1 MNRIKRTISWLLVFS
16 LMMAFLPVAVMAAEP
31 KLVYIR
37 VSDGDTEKSYQVIH
51 ENNDIY
57 FSAEAFGEITG
68 YAFTASANYG
78 YQLGRKIIV
87 VNPTNGDLQIP
98 VLHYTGNI
106 GEIIEVDGTH
116 YLSAS
121 QLLPWMNVTCSVNN
135 GVLTI
140 VADKASIWKI
150 TQDLDYSL
158 YMFNLYE
165 QYGDSFGSV
174 SGLIAMTVFD
184 TILHTR
190 WGRIMPSGK
199 GGSLYTYECYV
210 QALSELGSDRPEL
223 DDDNIEALKDYV
235 ELGKGIDPIAEYIGV
250 KLEDGQDGLREHLK
264 DVGLDDESILN
275 ILSISD
281 DWDQMRECL
290 SVPSVVTEYVDIF
303 EAYKTYEL
311 ILETDNE
318 YREYL
323 AWLSDRGTGTKMFDD
338 ALDEAQT
345 RLDENRGV
353 AYTLIS
359 EFVDKILE
367 VVPSKVFKAMASNS
381 MNDTVIEAFNVNS
394 AVTEVW
400 SSCGTYLTVA
410 ELAFKTFVPEGVK
423 GFEGMAKVGVL
434 ENIQDHCWNLAG
446 YLQNEELTEE
456 NIVHIRQSYM
466 TALRASRQMFEAQNE
481 LSKFVKFGAEE
492 YAGAMAPQLKLI
504 NMKIQQLIASA
515 DCTENDSVEGKQEYT
530 DQLKEMFANISFYSS
545 ETDMLFDETYW
556 VWTTG
561 ETIGSRYVVL
571 FHKDGTME
579 YCHATTQG
587 YGVTGYS
594 YDNDLLTV
602 NGAEYRWDGEYFLST
617 EKLESQDPDGMYYS
631 FSLDSDG
638 TVWRP
643 ILEEVLDARASFF
656 REMEQAQNI
665 DKRLAQV
672 KQYTSGGGILYDFK
686 YDADGLL
693 TEIVETRYGSYQ
705 SEYMPASRTTT
716 LAYDDNH
723 HLIENNTTHEVE
735 DGYFVG
741 HVKSYSYSDNG
752 LLNASES
759 LELEGGGCNVSY
771 EYDVLGYPMIITAS
785 WIYGAEKYHYAFDSD
800 EKTMVLV
807 QSSWVEDDMS
817 DYLKFSGSE
826 SYSISYQYKPFVVY
840 GNGFVSLL
848 DSFGNGNALNYD
860 TGSLLFSLS
869 EWGLSNPKFYCD
881 EDGYLV
887 KVIDE
892 SMIDESMTYE
902 LVYK

>member
-1 MNRIKRTISWLLVFS
+1 MNRIKRTISLLLVFS
-16 LMMAFLPVAVMAAEP
+16 LMMAFLSAVVMAAEP
-31 KLVYIR
+31 ELVYIR
-37 VSDGDTEKSYQVIH
+37 VSDGDTEKSYKVIH

-57 FSAEAFGEITG
+57 FSAEAFSEITG

-199 GGSLYTYECYV
+199 GGSMYTYECYV
-210 QALSELGSDRPEL
+210 QALSELGSDRPDL
-223 DDDNIEALKDYV
+223 DNENIRALKKYV
-235 ELGKGIDPIAEYIGV
+235 DVSDGIDPLAEFIGG
-250 KLEDGQDGLREHLK
+250 KMEDGRDGLREHLK

-290 SVPSVVTEYVDIF
+290 SIPGVVTEYVDIF

-311 ILETDNE
+311 ILETDDE
-318 YREYL
+318 YRDYL
-323 AWLSDRGTGTKMFDD
+323 AWLADRGTGTRMFDD
-338 ALDEAQT
+338 ALDEAQAC
-345 RLDENRGV
+345 LDENKGV
-353 AYTLIS
+353 IYTLIS
-359 EFVDKILE
+359 GFAEKLLE
-367 VVPSKVFKAMASNS
+367 VVPSNVFKAMASNS
-381 MNDTVIEAFNVNS
+381 MNDTVIKAFNVNS

-410 ELAFKTFVPEGVK
+410 ELAFETFVPEGVK
-423 GFEGMAKVGVL
+423 GFEGTAKVGVL

-466 TALRASRQMFEAQNE
+466 TALRASRQMFESQEDLTE
-481 LSKFVKFGAEE
+481 LAVQFGAKE
-492 YAGAMAPQLKLI
+492 YTDAVKPQLDLI
-504 NMKIQQLIASA
+504 NMKIQQMIASA
-515 DCTENDSVEGKQEYT
+515 DCTENDSVEGKQEYA

-561 ETIGSRYVVL
+561 ETLGSRYVVL

-579 YCHATTQG
+579 YCHANTQG

-602 NGAEYRWDGEYFLST
+602 NGAEYRWDGEYFVST
-617 EKLESQDPDGMYYS
+617 EKLESLNPDGTYYS

-665 DKRLAQV
+665 DKRLVQV

-686 YDADGLL
+686 YDEDGLL

-705 SEYMPASRTTT
+705 SEYMPDSIKTTLVYDDAHRLLSRTR
-716 LAYDDNH
+716 
-723 HLIENNTTHEVE
+723 LIQDEWGTRGEGAEYTYNSA
-735 DGYFVG
+735 G
-741 HVKSYSYSDNG
+741 K
-752 LLNASES
+752 LIASTYGVS
-759 LELEGGGCNVSY
+759 EGGGGDTSY

-785 WIYGAEKYHYAFDSD
+785 WIYGEEKYHYAFDSD
-800 EKTMVLV
+800 AKTMVLV
-807 QSSWVEDDMS
+807 KNSWVEDDVS
-817 DYLKFSGSE
+817 DYLMFSGSE

-840 GNGFVSLL
+840 GNGCVSLL
-848 DSFGNGNALNYD
+848 DCYGNGNAIDYG

-869 EWGLSNPKFYCD
+869 EFVLSNPKFYCD
-881 EDGYLV
+881 EDGYLI
-887 KVIDE
+887 KVIDD

-902 LVYK
+902 LVYE